1 MGTIFMAVGRPG
13 YVGAVM
19 LEDESLNLAAALDS
33 ALLKN
38 GLHLGTLAAE
48 VFLAQGSILQHRA
61 HAAIQHQNAV
71 FQAIDEAG
79 CLRGRC
85 CYGHGRVCLQLDA
98 CQVDER

>member
-1 MGTIFMAVGRPG
+1 MDARHQVRAGQGQQIVVALEVRRP
-13 YVGAVM
+13 V
-19 LEDESLNLAAALDS
+19 LEALAA
-33 ALLKN
+33 K
-38 GLHLGTLAAE
+38 
-48 VFLAQGSILQHRA
+48 VFLAQGRILQHRA